1 MSEEGA
7 RPNFFLILGLDPEA
21 PWDDAV
27 FASAFNAARALWGRQ
42 RSGIKQHQTTV
53 DARRNLGFV
62 GEIKRVMM
70 DPEAREA
77 ERRAALAERRDDVRR
92 QRARLTERVNLMLAK
107 GFLY

>member
-1 MSEEGA
+1 MSGEGA

-27 FASAFNAARALWGRQ
+27 FASAFDAARALWSRQ
-42 RSGIKQHQTTV
+42 RSGIKHHQTTV

-62 GEIKRVMM
+62 AEIKRVMM

-77 ERRAALAERRDDVRR
+77 ERRAALAERRVDVRR
-92 QRARLTERVNLMLAK
+92 RRGGQTPRRNPNLDK
-107 GFLY
+107 TVE